1 MKPPRIHPHLLQAA
15 ILASCLMLAIARA
28 AAAPIATD
36 DANPCV
42 ERHSMSDAWFTGPML
57 ANTAASAPR
66 GHMLIEPYLYDV
78 TNDGAF
84 TSSGARHSAPHQN
97 SYGSLTY
104 LIYALTDTTGIGL
117 IPTFGYTTAAN
128 APSSAGP
135 RSGDLT
141 LLLQHRLTQSRP
153 CRWMPTVSL
162 AVEQAF
168 PTGRYDNLGDRPTS
182 ATGAGAFTTTPEF
195 LTQTWFWL
203 PDHRIL
209 RMRLNLTDALSAA
222 VPVSGASVY
231 GTSTGFRGTAHPG
244 RSLYIDNAWEFSLTR
259 RFILATDITYRD
271 TASTH
276 VTGSYAPTPTQPA
289 SSIVLNS
296 GSSTTWNLAP
306 AIEYSWKPT
315 IGILLGVRLTP
326 SGRNTSQTLTPAIA
340 LNIVH

>member
-1 MKPPRIHPHLLQAA
+1 MKLPRIPVSLLRAA
-15 ILASCLMLAIARA
+15 ILAACFLLALAA
-28 AAAPIATD
+28 HAAAPIAAD
-36 DANPCV
+36 NLNPCV

-57 ANTAASAPR
+57 ANTAATAPR
-66 GHMLIEPYLYDV
+66 GHMLLEPYLYDI
-78 TNDGAF
+78 TTDGAF
-84 TSSGARHSAPHQN
+84 TSRGARHSAPHQN

-104 LIYALTDTTGIGL
+104 LIYALTDTTGIGVM
-117 IPTFGYTTAAN
+117 PTFGYTTAAHL
-128 APSSAGP
+128 PSSAGP

-162 AVEQAF
+162 AVEETF

-203 PDHRIL
+203 PDHRIV
-209 RMRLNLTDALSAA
+209 RMRLNLTDAISAA
-222 VPVSGASVY
+222 VPIANASVY
-231 GTSTGFRGTAHPG
+231 GTSPGFRGTAHPG
-244 RSLYIDNAWEFSLTR
+244 RSLYADNAWELSLTR
-259 RFILATDITYRD
+259 RLILATDITYRT
-271 TASTH
+271 TANTR
-276 VTGSYAPTPTQPA
+276 VTGTNAPTSSQPA
-289 SSIVLNS
+289 APTLLNS

-326 SGRNTSQTLTPAIA
+326 AGANTSQTLTPAIA

>member
-1 MKPPRIHPHLLQAA
+1 MNRLRIPVLTTSILAACFLFACVAAA
-15 ILASCLMLAIARA
+15 I
-28 AAAPIATD
+28 PIAD
-36 DANPCV
+36 DNANPCA
-42 ERHSMSDAWFTGPML
+42 ETHSMGDAWFTGPML
-57 ANTAASAPR
+57 ANTAATAPR

-78 TNDGAF
+78 TTDGAF
-84 TSSGARHSAPHQN
+84 TSTGARHSAPHQN

-117 IPTFGYTTAAN
+117 MPTFGYTTAAN

-153 CRWMPTVSL
+153 CGWKPTISL
-162 AVEQAF
+162 GVEETF

-203 PDHRIL
+203 PQHRIV
-209 RMRLNLTDALSAA
+209 RMRFNVTDAFSAA
-222 VPVSGASVY
+222 VPVTGSSVY
-231 GTSTGFRGTAHPG
+231 GTSSGFRGTAHPG
-244 RSLYIDNAWEFSLTR
+244 ASFYIDNSWEYSLTR
-259 RFILATDITYRD
+259 RLILATDITYRA
-271 TASTH
+271 TANTR
-276 VTGSYAPTPTQPA
+276 VTGTNAAIS
-289 SSIVLNS
+289 NS

-326 SGRNTSQTLTPAIA
+326 AGRNTSQTLTPAIA
-340 LNIVH
+340 INIVH

>member
-1 MKPPRIHPHLLQAA
+1 MNSRRIPFGPLQAA
-15 ILASCLMLAIARA
+15 ALVACLFFARAA

-78 TNDGAF
+78 TTDGAF
-84 TSSGARHSAPHQN
+84 ASNSARHSAPHQN

-135 RSGDLT
+135 RSGDLS
-141 LLLQHRLTQSRP
+141 LLIQHRLTQSRP

-162 AVEQAF
+162 AVEQTF

-203 PDHRIL
+203 PDHRIM
-209 RMRLNLTDALSAA
+209 RMRLNLTDAFSAD
-222 VPVSGASVY
+222 VPVAGASVY
-231 GTSTGFRGTAHPG
+231 GTSTGFRGTAQPG
-244 RSLYIDNAWEFSLTR
+244 SSLYIDNAWEYSLTR
-259 RFILATDITYRD
+259 RFVLATDITWRD
-271 TASTH
+271 TAT
-276 VTGSYAPTPTQPA
+276 PA
-289 SSIVLNS
+289 SPGRTRPRPLSLQQTS
-296 GSSTTWNLAP
+296 SSTPEAAP
-306 AIEYSWKPT
+306 PGISPPRSNTAGNPPSASSSASASRPPAAILPKP
-315 IGILLGVRLTP
+315 
-326 SGRNTSQTLTPAIA
+326 
-340 LNIVH
+340 